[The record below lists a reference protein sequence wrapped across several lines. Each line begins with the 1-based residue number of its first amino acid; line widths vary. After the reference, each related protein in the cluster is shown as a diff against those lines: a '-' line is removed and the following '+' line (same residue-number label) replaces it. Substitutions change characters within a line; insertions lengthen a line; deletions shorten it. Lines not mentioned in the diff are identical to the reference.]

1 MRDNTQVCE
10 ICLGLDDTISTQ
22 VFPCDCSGPFH
33 QACVEEWHVN
43 SPDTCPI
50 CKKLFAEAA
59 AADESKEAIAD
70 EESESESDEPDVGRH
85 EASCAEKF
93 LAYSALAAVLSVT
106 VYLVIAAL

>member
-1 MRDNTQVCE
+1 MRENTGVCE
-10 ICLGLDDTISTQ
+10 ICLGLDDTVSTH

-43 SPDTCPI
+43 SPDMCPM
-50 CKKLFAEAA
+50 CKKPFVAA
-59 AADESKEAIAD
+59 GESKEAIAD
-70 EESESESDEPDVGRH
+70 EESESESDEPDAGRH

-106 VYLVIAAL
+106 VYLVIAAF